1 MGEEDLFSK
10 GRGQTRILHKIK
22 GLFFLIQN
30 WSLGIK
36 FAKYSKAQG
45 ILARRLRQPG
55 RGYEPMVTS
64 EGMQF
69 TIFERKGVSGMSNWH
84 SKELDEVLKELNTNS
99 YQGLSVEE
107 ARSRLEKY
115 GYNEL
120 KQGGQFVSPSTR
132 FISQLKNILI
142 ILLLIAAVLS
152 VVGPPILGISMRAC
166 LMSWYGVIA
175 QAM

>member
-1 MGEEDLFSK
+1 
-10 GRGQTRILHKIK
+10 
-22 GLFFLIQN
+22 
-30 WSLGIK
+30 
-36 FAKYSKAQG
+36 
-45 ILARRLRQPG
+45 
-55 RGYEPMVTS
+55 MVTS

-69 TIFERKGVSGMSNWH
+69 TLFERKGVSGMSNWH
-84 SKELDEVLKELNTNS
+84 SKELDEVLKELNTNPH
-99 YQGLSVEE
+99 QGLSVEE

-132 FISQLKNILI
+132 FINQLKNILI
-142 ILLLIAAVLS
+142 IILLIAAVLS

-166 LMSWYGVIA
+166 SKSWFGVIA